1 MGATIQSLTE
11 FIAAAEKSR
20 KYAANTASAMRS
32 TLRIFGSELT
42 DEEKESLDTF
52 KGHLDQIFRSVCNK
66 NKSKMSDISLE
77 TYRRRMRVL
86 LNDYEKYG
94 TDPSKMISWRRES
107 RVRSGGK
114 SQKIDRQATVER
126 EVAEA
131 SGKGFLEQSSK
142 VIRFEISLR
151 PDAKA
156 IILTPTD
163 MTAGEVEKIAGYV
176 SYLAKCASK

>member
-1 MGATIQSLTE
+1 MSTTIQSLTE
-11 FIAAAEKSR
+11 FIAFAEKSR
-20 KYAANTASAMRS
+20 KLAANTAGAMRS
-32 TLRIFGSELT
+32 TLRLFESELT

-66 NKSKMSDISLE
+66 NKSKMSDITLA
-77 TYRRRMRVL
+77 TYGRRMRVL

-94 TDPSKMISWRRES
+94 ADPSKMISWHHES
-107 RVRSGGK
+107 HARQGGK
-114 SQKIDRQATVER
+114 IPKVDQQTTVER
-126 EVAEA
+126 KVAEA
-131 SGKGFLEQSSK
+131 SGEGSLEQSSK

-163 MTAGEVEKIAGYV
+163 MTAEEVGKIAGYV
-176 SYLAKCASK
+176 EYLAKCVSK